1 MARKLVSPDLKLY
14 VVADRAA
21 LDSLVKE
28 LRLGRVLAKNL
39 RQLCGWAA
47 VGGDRERR
55 LEAANWQLLEDVRW
69 LLHEDF
75 TLLPCVG
82 KPAHVY

>member
-28 LRLGRVLAKNL
+28 LNLGGVLARNL

-47 VGGDRERR
+47 VGADRER
-55 LEAANWQLLEDVRW
+55 
-69 LLHEDF
+69 
-75 TLLPCVG
+75 LPN
-82 KPAHVY
+82 A